1 MSSGATQL
9 VSLIV
14 SILVAVVIFVPLN
27 RDGIDRPI
35 VWLGAALFLTG
46 VTGIYPSWVALQHH
60 QSAVFAGLLFHTPM
74 HPWLA
79 IVGYTGCIA
88 FGAFFYFL
96 FAVRSSPLGIT
107 SNQTLQPTP
116 SRLVSSLSR
125 D

>member
-1 MSSGATQL
+1 MSSEATKL

-14 SILVAVVIFVPLN
+14 SILVAVVIFIPLN

-35 VWLGAALFLTG
+35 VWLGAALSLTG

-60 QSAVFAGLLFHTPM
+60 QSAVFAGLLRTPM

-88 FGAFFYFL
+88 FGAIFHFL

-116 SRLVSSLSR
+116 SQLVSFFSH